1 MNAPT
6 NIPQDRKDRAHQEH
20 REILLARLA
29 KLEEQGRQTEKERSD
44 LESAA
49 NEIMQHIELVVKEE
63 NRLHERRRALQTKA
77 RMIKDCNSLV
87 SAKVKKLN
95 RKKRALVS
103 RIAENDHERDALF
116 LRLAQEEAQNSSA
129 AIRRI
134 DHVPQPAADRRKTPR
149 VAVKVSVNMHT
160 EHNFYTGIIEDI
172 SEGGLFVA
180 TCENIPEGTLI
191 ELALSLPEKE
201 CIRVKG
207 EVRWARIYTEFNKD
221 FSQGV
226 GIQFLDLKDEDRI
239 AIEHF
244 IKLRKPLLYE
254 VA

>member
-1 MNAPT
+1 MNTQT
-6 NIPQDRKDRAHQEH
+6 NTLPNRKDRAHQEQ
-20 REILLARLA
+20 REMLLAHLA
-29 KLEEQGRQTEKERSD
+29 KLEEQGRQVEREKSH

-49 NEIMQHIELVVKEE
+49 NEIMKHIDHIVREE
-63 NRLHERRRALQTKA
+63 NKLHERRRALQTKA

-87 SAKVKKLN
+87 SAKLRKLS
-95 RKKRALVS
+95 RKKKALMSSVEKIDLES
-103 RIAENDHERDALF
+103 ETLH
-116 LRLAQEEAQNSSA
+116 LRLAQEAAQNNVA

-134 DHVPQPAADRRKTPR
+134 DNGSQPAIDRRRTPR
-149 VAVKVSVNMHT
+149 VAVKVNVNMHT
-160 EHNFYTGIIEDI
+160 EHNFYTSIIEDI

-180 TCENIPEGTLI
+180 TCENIPEGTLV
-191 ELALSLPEKE
+191 ELTLSLPEKE
-201 CIRVKG
+201 SIHVKG
-207 EVRWARIYTEFNKD
+207 EVRWVRIYTEFNQD

-226 GIQFLDLKDEDRI
+226 GIQFLDLKEEDRR